1 LSNTDKGTVGLIPAL
16 ELASLTIYNYSENL
30 LYLCNQAGQV
40 VDGADC
46 PPIHSRLHSK
56 QSNQYTP
63 TPFLEGKQVQST
75 RRY

>member
-1 LSNTDKGTVGLIPAL
+1 LSNTDKGAVDLIPAL
-16 ELASLTIYNYSENL
+16 ELASLTIYNHSENL

-40 VDGADC
+40 VDSADC
-46 PPIHSRLHSK
+46 PPIHSRLHFK

-63 TPFLEGKQVQST
+63 TPFLEGKQAQST